1 MNKNVRNWLILTAL
15 IVIVVAI
22 WAALWA
28 ASVSWFPRYPFFE
41 PQPPPSGR
49 PNRYDIQ
56 LFYQVETVVSAVNVT
71 LSIILLLMY
80 VSIYRKT
87 RSEFTIGLMIFSAV
101 VLLQAFVSFPLLH
114 QAFGFYPSGL
124 GPFAMLPDLFTC
136 AALGVLLYLTFKY

>member
-1 MNKNVRNWLILTAL
+1 MNKNVRNGLILTTL

-28 ASVSWFPRYPFFE
+28 ASVSWFPRPFFE
-41 PQPPPSGR
+41 PRPPPSGR
-49 PNRYDIQ
+49 NRYDIQ
-56 LFYQVETVVSAVNVT
+56 LFYTVETVVSAVNVT

-136 AALGVLLYLTFKY
+136 VALGVLLYLTFKY

>member
-1 MNKNVRNWLILTAL
+1 MNKDVRNGLILTTL

-28 ASVSWFPRYPFFE
+28 ASIPRYPFFE
-41 PQPPPSGR
+41 PRPPPSGR
-49 PNRYDIQ
+49 NRYDIQ
-56 LFYQVETVVSAVNVT
+56 LFYTVETVVSAVNVT

-87 RSEFTIGLMIFSAV
+87 RSQFTIGLMIFSAV
-101 VLLQAFVSFPLLH
+101 ILLDAFVSFPLLH

-136 AALGVLLYLTFKY
+136 VALGVLLYLTFKY